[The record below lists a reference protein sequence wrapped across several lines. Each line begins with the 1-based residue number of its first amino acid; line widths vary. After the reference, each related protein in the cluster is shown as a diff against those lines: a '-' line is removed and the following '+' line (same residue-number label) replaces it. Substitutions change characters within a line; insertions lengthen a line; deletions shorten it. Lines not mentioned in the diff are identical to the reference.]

1 MQSARARCTFHRN
14 FEHFSA
20 HIFSTIP
27 QHNKYHRLME
37 CIRLIS
43 IRIVGSSSPHASYG
57 VKLPGEYDV
66 RGIWIVNNI
75 LFSVCRPFRLGHLNL
90 KIFASVGGIYRC
102 AIPPRDQKI
111 KTINE
116 RNAVS
121 RLGQSSRLKG
131 GAGRDNELKSI
142 RIGEYVSKNGAR
154 YLRDDWAEPEV
165 APRLSWHTSRRS
177 SRVRNRKIATVSQWY
192 EWNGKNQIR
201 SCVCKCVVSRMENLP
216 KH

>member
-1 MQSARARCTFHRN
+1 MARIHKSRIKGNCPDRTLRLQHLLLGHVPAANFILYSNVDSDDAPIKMQSARARCTFHRN

-154 YLRDDWAEPEV
+154 YLRDD
-165 APRLSWHTSRRS
+165 
-177 SRVRNRKIATVSQWY
+177 
-192 EWNGKNQIR
+192 
-201 SCVCKCVVSRMENLP
+201 
-216 KH
+216 